1 MLTDLLLAIAHH
13 LLVFGLLGL
22 LITEMMTI
30 RPGMSAAG
38 IRYVAKLDIAYGIVA
53 GLIVI
58 IGFSRVFFGIKGAD
72 FYLANPVFWAKMA
85 AFLILGLLSIPPTL
99 RIIHWRRAAEG
110 DPTFRPPEA
119 EVKKV
124 RRYMHYEGM
133 AFFSIPVFAALM
145 ARGYGL

>member
-30 RPGMSAAG
+30 RPGMSAAS

-58 IGFSRVFFGIKGAD
+58 VGFSRVFFGIKGAD

-85 AFLILGLLSIPPTL
+85 AFLIL
-99 RIIHWRRAAEG
+99 
-110 DPTFRPPEA
+110 DPGFRPADA

-133 AFFSIPVFAALM
+133 AFFTIPVFAALM

>member
-22 LITEMMTI
+22 LITEMLTI
-30 RPGMSAAG
+30 RPGMSAAS

-53 GLIVI
+53 ALIVI
-58 IGFSRVFFGIKGAD
+58 VGFSRVFFGIKGAD

-85 AFLILGLLSIPPTL
+85 AFLILGLLSIPPTMQVI
-99 RIIHWRRAAEG
+99 RWRRAAEG
-110 DPTFRPPEA
+110 DPGFRAPDH

-133 AFFSIPVFAALM
+133 AFFTIPVFAALM

>member
-30 RPGMSAAG
+30 RPAMSAAAV
-38 IRYVAKLDIAYGIVA
+38 RYVAKLDIAYGIVA
-53 GLIVI
+53 SLVLIV
-58 IGFSRVFFGIKGAD
+58 GFSRVFFGIKGAG
-72 FYLANPVFWAKMA
+72 FYLSNPVFWAKMA

-99 RIIHWRRAAEG
+99 RVIGWRKAADGNDHFQPPDHEVRA
-110 DPTFRPPEA
+110 
-119 EVKKV
+119 V

-133 AFFSIPVFAALM
+133 AFFTIPILAALM